1 MGEVMKFMAGL
12 KKDRNLQSDITAIT
26 RVTTTKVAR
35 PVARPIARPG
45 LAWLLV
51 AVALCSCMDLA
62 PLKVIPDRQQM
73 DFQIVQSGCGFA
85 QLGQALQCIICINQA
100 FKKL

>member
-26 RVTTTKVAR
+26 RVTTATV
-35 PVARPIARPG
+35 ARPG

-85 QLGQALQCIICINQA
+85 QLGQAPKCIICINQA